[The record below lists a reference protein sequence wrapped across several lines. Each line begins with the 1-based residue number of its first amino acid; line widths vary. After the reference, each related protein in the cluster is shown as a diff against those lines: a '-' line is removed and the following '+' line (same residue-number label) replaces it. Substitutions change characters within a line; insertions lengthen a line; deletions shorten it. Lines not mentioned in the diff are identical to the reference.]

1 MTIKSELITI
11 LRDAVKMCA
20 PDIHFTL
27 AENGDDVLIQHRAG
41 NIMLPHSHL
50 SSERYKQ
57 MIDYIMTHTVF
68 ESYPESYPKSG
79 ARCGV
84 LKIFEPE
91 IIFVCHVSTLI
102 VSHNKF
108 KSLCLR
114 IKNPPVPKCQKNIK
128 MQAEVQI

>member
-1 MTIKSELITI
+1 MTTKSKLITI
-11 LRDAVKMCA
+11 LRDAVKVCA
-20 PDIHFTL
+20 PDLHFNLTPSG
-27 AENGDDVLIQHRAG
+27 NILIEHRAG
-41 NIMLPHSHL
+41 NVMLPHSYL

-57 MIDYIMTHTVF
+57 VIDFIKTHTVF
-68 ESYPESYPKSG
+68 ETYPESYPKFG
-79 ARCGV
+79 ARNGI
-84 LKIFEPE
+84 LKIFEPD
-91 IIFVCHVSTLI
+91 IIFVCHASILI